1 VSAQAK
7 TYEQKL
13 GDLIR
18 QFASD
23 HDGEVVAAAHALKRL
38 LASRDADF
46 NDLAGA
52 VESLATGGLAEAEM
66 NRVFEAGRQKEREE
80 IAHARAESEAA
91 FGLKPDGSKD
101 WERIALYVQREKA
114 RLDARHHQFA
124 DDMSARMVWG
134 RGPSERQGVYLLS
147 LFRQLGGRIA

>member
-18 QFASD
+18 LLASE
-23 HDGEVVAAAHALKRL
+23 HDGEVVASAHALKRL
-38 LASRDADF
+38 LASRDADL
-46 NDLAGA
+46 NDFAGA
-52 VESLATGGLAEAEM
+52 IEKLATGGLEEATLK
-66 NRVFEAGRQKEREE
+66 RVFEAGRRKEREE
-80 IAHARAESEAA
+80 TARARAESEAT
-91 FGLKPDGSKD
+91 FGLKPDGTKD

-124 DDMSARMVWG
+124 DDMSARMTWG
-134 RGPSERQGVYLLS
+134 REPSERQGQYLIS